1 MSAKKEFEAWFL
13 RLNPDFT
20 EDDLSGTKADREYFF
35 TTTEALW
42 TQFTKIQTLNAKVQE
57 LEASMKRFLDANTTL
72 EYWAMKDEF
81 AKLLEK
87 K

>member
-1 MSAKKEFEAWFL
+1 MAY
-13 RLNPDFT
+13 
-20 EDDLSGTKADREYFF
+20 EDDYFYK
-35 TTTEALW
+35 TEPRLGSKKR
-42 TQFTKIQTLNAKVQE
+42 KIIELEARVEE

-87 K
+87 SDG

>member
-1 MSAKKEFEAWFL
+1 MMFDCDDHNYRSAL
-13 RLNPDFT
+13 RECPWCRI
-20 EDDLSGTKADREYFF
+20 EE
-35 TTTEALW
+35 
-42 TQFTKIQTLNAKVQE
+42 V
-57 LEASMKRFLDANTTL
+57 EASMKRFLDANTTL